1 MKSTFNALLTLLFC
15 FLAFKSSAQY
25 SFTGKNV
32 YPVNP
37 FNSIMPKLAYDIDES
52 THINI
57 VIDTL
62 TQQYKYL
69 LLDTSY
75 AIVFQDYL
83 PNLYKPDNYPN
94 HSLCGFTNDDQGYF
108 YLGFIAHDM
117 DSLFFYKID
126 TYSGALLYD
135 TYTSIDSSFQLGF
148 GTFTASQTTGEL
160 LTVLTYEH
168 KRKPYSILID
178 NSGAIL
184 NQQFAVLP
192 DTNFYTL
199 YQSPIASDADLN
211 FYVFADYSEDFDLT
225 STYCPGDDFKFTKYL
240 WKFDKNGN
248 LVFNSTLPYNRTTTD
263 ISFTDLDNL
272 YLKGDTVFA
281 AGYWNHD
288 VISNCGSNLIS
299 KPILIAYDATGTL
312 LNSFIEPND
321 SLQTGDATEYGEH
334 PYKYLGEGINGQV
347 AFLYEVID
355 ENLTAYYSNSNPSI
369 VLFDLATL
377 QPTIVIPIMQ
387 YIDPTIPF
395 NLMDGT
401 NVYKFIVDPSGN
413 YSIFCQGDYYT
424 SNFDYLTTRC
434 YLWMDPSGNV
444 LQVDTFSD
452 FIIPTYWNTT
462 LFNNNLNI
470 QSTIISS
477 YNPYRFYTAN
487 WCFGCSPSVTGR
499 VYMDSLMDCADA
511 SDPAFPLHLL
521 SIDSGITYTFSDPN
535 GYYNA
540 FLDSGPHTIEPV
552 QQANDYWYVS
562 CATMPLAVNAP
573 AAPNVSTGNDIAIE
587 VLPNVHDIKSEL
599 ANSCARPGF
608 SFSLFA
614 QTLNK
619 GSMIESGIAEL
630 FYDDTL
636 FTYFSSYTSPDSI
649 SAGYLAWNYQNL
661 PILFGEDHF
670 GIFFTVP
677 STIPIGTPYSFTWQG
692 GNVST
697 DTTPANNVFVL
708 NDTVNGSYDPN
719 DKQVWPKGDGPQ
731 GYITLQDSV
740 LSYLIRFQ
748 NTGTDTAFTVKVT
761 DMIDEDLDMSTLQIG
776 VASHPYTVQLDGR
789 KLTFTFNNILLP
801 FSGTNEVMSHGLI
814 AYTINQK
821 PGLPSGTEITNT
833 AEIYFDFNAAVVTN
847 SVLNTVTWPV
857 GNTESD
863 FNNKTNFISAHP
875 NPFNGSL
882 QLTWNCTE
890 PIHSLTLWNLQG
902 QKVGDFTSLTKGN
915 LSGKVDLGTQSTSL
929 PNGIYFLKAE
939 TETSLKM
946 LKVVK
951 Q

>member
-32 YPVNP
+32 YHVNP
-37 FNSIMPKLAYDIDES
+37 FNSIMPKLTYDIDES

-62 TQQYKYL
+62 TFQYKYL

-83 PNLYKPDNYPN
+83 PNLYKPDNYGQQ
-94 HSLCGFTNDDQGYF
+94 SLSGFTKDSQGNIYV
-108 YLGFIAHDM
+108 GFMTYDV

-126 TYSGALLYD
+126 THTGTLLYD
-135 TYTSIDSSFQLGF
+135 TYTGIDTNFNHGFSSF
-148 GTFTASQTTGEL
+148 AVSPSTGEV
-160 LTVLTYEH
+160 LTVLTYGN
-168 KRKPYSILID
+168 RDKPYAIHLD
-178 NSGAIL
+178 NSGTIM

-192 DTNFYTL
+192 DTTYL
-199 YQSPIASDADLN
+199 KLSSGQIKADDDLN
-211 FYVFADYSEDFDLT
+211 FYVYMGYDEYFDT
-225 STYCPGDDFKFTKYL
+225 VTFCYPFEFTKYL

-248 LVFNSTLPYNRTTTD
+248 IIYNITLPYTRTSTEV
-263 ISFTDLDNL
+263 SFTDMDEMFV
-272 YLKGDTVFA
+272 KGDTLFTSC
-281 AGYWNHD
+281 YWNHEY
-288 VISNCGSNLIS
+288 IANCGSSVFS
-299 KPILIAYDATGTL
+299 KPYLIAWDANGNI
-312 LNSFIEPND
+312 LNSHIEHND
-321 SLQTGDATEYGEH
+321 SIQTWDAYEYGENA
-334 PYKYLGEGINGQV
+334 YRYRGEGLNGQV
-347 AFLYEVID
+347 VFEYEVMD
-355 ENLTAYYSNSNPSI
+355 ENLTQYFSNTNPSI
-369 VLFDLATL
+369 VIFDMATL
-377 QPTIVIPIMQ
+377 QPAIVIPLMQ

-395 NLMDGT
+395 NQMEGISIHK
-401 NVYKFIVDPSGN
+401 VIADPSGN
-413 YSIFCQGDYYT
+413 YSIFCSATYYNPANPN
-424 SNFDYLTTRC
+424 SNGMAC

-462 LFNNNLNI
+462 IYNNNLNI

-552 QQANDYWYVS
+552 QQANDYWYIS

-677 STIPIGTPYSFTWQG
+677 STIPIGTPYTFTWQG
-692 GNVST
+692 GNASI

-789 KLTFTFNNILLP
+789 KLTFTFANILLP
-801 FSGTNEVMSHGLI
+801 DSGTNEVMSHGLI
-814 AYTINQK
+814 AFTINQK

-847 SVLNTVTWPV
+847 TVLNTVTWPV
-857 GNTESD
+857 GNTDSD

-875 NPFNGSL
+875 NPFSGSL

-890 PIHSLTLWNLQG
+890 SIHSLTLWNLQG

-915 LSGKVDLGTQSTSL
+915 LSGKVDLGTQSASL

-939 TETSLKM
+939 TKTSLKM
-946 LKVVK
+946 VK
-951 Q
+951 LIKQ